1 MATNKATRPRRATS
15 KPKEVQQETPP
26 VSQPEN
32 KYAPKPKVGR
42 PNLRSPILV
51 KKVGLGNLNVETAN
65 GTTDV

>member
-1 MATNKATRPRRATS
+1 MATNKPTRARRAAS
-15 KPKEVQQETPP
+15 KAKEVTPETPP
-26 VSQPEN
+26 LSQPEN

>member
-1 MATNKATRPRRATS
+1 MTTNKATRPKRVPR
-15 KPKEVQQETPP
+15 KPKEVTPVITP
-26 VSQPEN
+26 SQPEN
-32 KYAPKPKVGR
+32 KYAPKTKVGR